1 MSSTP
6 TYNIPPSATQPDD
19 IWIKSKNLLLKNRE
33 YAYPYLLGSKTGFVS
48 QSRQTLVSGAQKDG
62 IKLVCVVFKE
72 ESPAQ
77 FEDTVKLFEYGFEN
91 FKKLMID
98 DYETKYSI
106 DNLDLFETG
115 NDLFG
120 DSTPLMSMERD
131 SYIIV
136 PSSVSFEDVSSKV
149 TYPKKKNSNVIATI
163 EYTYSDI
170 CVGTCDIT
178 FSNTQPEYFDFS
190 TRDDTTFSDSVK
202 LDTKDKELTSPN
214 VIFINVNIVII
225 GFLIFAGFFIFIMIL
240 LSVLSSY
247 SFSPRGQSNKRRRQR
262 NRESRIA
269 KREAFHRTRRQRK
282 QIRQKRK
289 AYKKRKHSSF
299 RRTYD

>member
-1 MSSTP
+1 
-6 TYNIPPSATQPDD
+6 
-19 IWIKSKNLLLKNRE
+19 
-33 YAYPYLLGSKTGFVS
+33 
-48 QSRQTLVSGAQKDG
+48 
-62 IKLVCVVFKE
+62 
-72 ESPAQ
+72 
-77 FEDTVKLFEYGFEN
+77 
-91 FKKLMID
+91 
-98 DYETKYSI
+98 
-106 DNLDLFETG
+106 
-115 NDLFG
+115 
-120 DSTPLMSMERD
+120 MSMERD

-214 VIFINVNIVII
+214 VIFINVKKVII
-225 GFLIFAGFFIFIMIL
+225 GILIFAGIFILIMIL